1 MKTPRLLRS
10 TTFRLTL
17 VYLCLFS
24 SALLVVLGIVY
35 WHATT
40 AVSRQINATIDAEIT
55 ALAEQFNQRGL
66 VGLIR
71 AVERRSDPRDYS
83 GGLYLLVDQ
92 NYRPLSGNLT
102 RWPDEAVDV
111 EGWVTFPLELP
122 SRDGSVLNFGRAR
135 VFQLGRYRLLVGHD
149 VQARAQIAGV
159 IRDGLI
165 WALVAAVGISLL
177 GGMLVS
183 RFLFRRIDSINA
195 TSREI
200 MAGDLGRRVPVS
212 GRNDEF
218 DEVAGNLNGMLDQI
232 EQLIGGMRQ
241 VSDNIAHDLRSPLAR
256 LRSRL
261 EVALMKE
268 LPSAE
273 YRAVIEET
281 IAEADQLL
289 RTFNSLLAIAQVES
303 GVLRERFEAV
313 ECQAL
318 LRDVAELYEPLAD
331 DRGLELDLR
340 LGEPAR
346 IQGDRNLLF
355 QALSNLVDNAIKFSA
370 PGGRIVL
377 AQLLDGA
384 HVILRVTDQGPG
396 IPPEERDKVVR
407 RFYRVEQSRHAPG
420 SGLGL
425 SLVAA
430 VVALHGG
437 RLELADNEPGRHP
450 PGLRVDFVLPGPE
463 PGSG

>member
-1 MKTPRLLRS
+1 MKTRRLLRS

-17 VYLCLFS
+17 VYLCLFT
-24 SALLVVLGIVY
+24 SALLVVLGIIY

-92 NYRPLSGNLT
+92 NHRPLSGNLT
-102 RWPDEAVDV
+102 RWPDAAMDA

-122 SRDGSVLNFGRAR
+122 SRDGSVLNYGRAR

-149 VQARAQIAGV
+149 IQARAQIAEV
-159 IRDGLI
+159 IRNGLI
-165 WALVAAVGISLL
+165 WALVAAVAISLL

-200 MAGDLGRRVPVS
+200 MAGDLARRVPRS
-212 GRNDEF
+212 GRGDEF
-218 DEVAGNLNGMLDQI
+218 DELAGNLNGMLDQI
-232 EQLIGGMRQ
+232 ERLIAGMRQ
-241 VSDNIAHDLRSPLAR
+241 VSDNVAHDLRSPLAR

-261 EVALMKE
+261 EIALMDE
-268 LPSAE
+268 LSPE
-273 YRAVIEET
+273 DYRAVIEDT

-289 RTFNSLLAIAQVES
+289 RTFNALLAIAQVES

-313 ECQAL
+313 ECEAL
-318 LRDVAELYEPLAD
+318 LRDVAELYEPLAE
-331 DRGLELDLR
+331 DRGLKLDLE
-340 LGEPAR
+340 LTDLAR
-346 IQGDRNLLF
+346 VRGDRNLLF
-355 QALSNLVDNAIKFSA
+355 QALSNLLDNAIKFSHA
-370 PGGRIVL
+370 GGRIAL
-377 AQLLDGA
+377 ALVPGDGE
-384 HVILRVTDQGPG
+384 VVLRVADQGPG

-407 RFYRVEQSRHAPG
+407 RFYRVERSRHAPG

-437 RLELADNEPGRHP
+437 RLVLEDAEPGRQP
-450 PGLRVDFVLPGPE
+450 PGLRVDLVLPLADASAG
-463 PGSG
+463 